1 MNKTRQPRKQALLIG
16 IDRYQH
22 PRSNL
27 NGCVND
33 ITAISSQLQLRFG
46 YTADHLMNGHATG
59 ENIRAGIRALL
70 TSDADELLIYYS
82 GHGSQVHDNNGDEVD
97 GMDEIICP
105 HDFPD
110 DYLTDDT
117 LNLLFQLKKESVPLT
132 VIFDCCHSG
141 TGHRDIADVATDSME
156 RFISFTYS
164 TQSTTTVS
172 VEYSKD
178 PQTTGAQTNKAHIH
192 KIAPHAT
199 GPGPGTQT
207 DTDTTDR
214 NATNQ
219 NITFIGA
226 CGDAE
231 VAREIM
237 TPDKTTHGAFTWS
250 LLSILKNRKEK
261 QLPFDRPLV
270 SAIQNQLDEMNINQ
284 HPEIHFSE

>member
-16 IDRYQH
+16 IDRYRH
-22 PRSNL
+22 PANNL

-59 ENIRAGIRALL
+59 ENIRAGIRELL

-82 GHGSQVHDNNGDEVD
+82 GHGSQVPDNNGDEID
-97 GMDEIICP
+97 MMDEVICP

-110 DYLTDDT
+110 DYITDDT

-141 TGHRDIADVATDSME
+141 TGCRDIADRDIADVATDSME

-164 TQSTTTVS
+164 TQSTTIS
-172 VEYSKD
+172 VEYSKET
-178 PQTTGAQTNKAHIH
+178 PRIH

-199 GPGPGTQT
+199 PSPSEAKAPIS
-207 DTDTTDR
+207 
-214 NATNQ
+214 NL
-219 NITFIGA
+219 IFIGA

-270 SAIQNQLDEMNINQ
+270 NAIQNQLDEMNINQ
-284 HPEIHFSE
+284 HPEIHITR